1 MTELKAVPAPMPATE
16 SPAVAVPAPMPVT
29 ESAAVAL
36 PAGMVSVTFSEN
48 WALYS
53 AGETTAFPASQA
65 EYLVARKIAVK
76 AA

>member
-1 MTELKAVPAPMPATE
+1 MTDPKAVPAPMPAPE
-16 SPAVAVPAPMPVT
+16 SPPVAVPTPMPAI
-29 ESAAVAL
+29 ES